1 MGHLNQLN
9 SYDSNLQY
17 ADDLVSFP
25 YEYSIPFAVFE
36 SYTDG
41 NCEVKDYILT
51 VSDDLSPS
59 YKEYEMTTDNYPT
72 SGEREY
78 VFTANEMN
86 HLDGGTNP
94 CQLSIQLVAETDDGR
109 SAGDVLWLLVVNGSH
124 QFENAGFTLA
134 TSKKPYY
141 VIRVPPGDGS
151 YSTIEAGTSSCEST
165 TFEYRNEGG
174 ALNEM
179 TMQLG
184 FTKAFTIGIPPV
196 LR

>member
-1 MGHLNQLN
+1 M
-9 SYDSNLQY
+9 
-17 ADDLVSFP
+17 
-25 YEYSIPFAVFE
+25 
-36 SYTDG
+36 
-41 NCEVKDYILT
+41 KDYILT

-94 CQLSIQLVAETDDGR
+94 FQLSIQLVAETDDGR

-134 TSKKPYY
+134 TSKKPFMSLEFLLEM
-141 VIRVPPGDGS
+141 VVTVP
-151 YSTIEAGTSSCEST
+151 
-165 TFEYRNEGG
+165 
-174 ALNEM
+174 
-179 TMQLG
+179 
-184 FTKAFTIGIPPV
+184 
-196 LR
+196 